1 MVRICPPTPKMFRN
15 VLAASAAFLVAGCL
29 EVPTE
34 SVSRGNAESQIRQA
48 HAVYKSRGFADEAIA
63 SLIAN
68 SDAYRSMT
76 EETSGALFVE
86 LGLAE
91 RGVNT
96 DYNPPLEYVE
106 PDITTMVYTAFE
118 PDTGAPIGR
127 ADPAAYAARATSC
140 FANGSPW
147 RDCTLNYH
155 PVDGCFLEGAVL
167 QECKRVS
174 RALSGNGRVQPA
186 DGEKCW
192 NYAKGPAINLPY
204 QAETRSQ
211 IRLAQATAPAATLAS
226 APAPRAPARANT
238 LNRPVCTS
246 AFSNGPAICDPETGC

>member
-1 MVRICPPTPKMFRN
+1 MFRICLASPKFFSR
-15 VLAASAAFLVAGCL
+15 LFAASAALLVSGCL
-29 EVPTE
+29 EVPTA

-48 HAVYKSRGFADEAIA
+48 HAIYKSRGFADEAIA
-63 SLIAN
+63 SLIAK
-68 SDAYRSMT
+68 SEAYNRMEGEKAS
-76 EETSGALFVE
+76 ALYEE

-91 RGVNT
+91 RGVN
-96 DYNPPLEYVE
+96 DFYNPPREFVD
-106 PDITTMVYTAFE
+106 PKITEMIYTEFE
-118 PDTGAPIGR
+118 PDTGAPIAG

-140 FANGSPW
+140 FANGTPW

-155 PVDGCFLEGAVL
+155 PVDGCFLEGEVL
-167 QECKRVS
+167 RECKRVS
-174 RALSGNGRVQPA
+174 RAKSGRGTIQPA

-211 IRLAQATAPAATLAS
+211 IQLAQASVPSATPAS
-226 APAPRAPARANT
+226 APAPRAPARVNT

>member
-1 MVRICPPTPKMFRN
+1 MFQN
-15 VLAASAAFLVAGCL
+15 VLPSPKFLRMTLTASAVFLVGGCL

-34 SVSRGNAESQIRQA
+34 TVSRGNAESQIRQA
-48 HAVYKSRGFADEAIA
+48 HAVYKSRGFSDEATA
-63 SLIAN
+63 SLIAK
-68 SDAYRSMT
+68 SDAYKSMS
-76 EETSGALFVE
+76 EEESGNLFVE

-91 RGVNT
+91 RRVNA
-96 DYNPPLEYVE
+96 DYNPPLEYIE
-106 PDITTMVYTAFE
+106 PDVTTMVYTDFE
-118 PDTGAPIGR
+118 PDTGAPVDR
-127 ADPAAYAARATSC
+127 SDPVAYAARATSC

-155 PVDGCFLEGAVL
+155 PVDGCFLEGEVL
-167 QECKRVS
+167 RECKRVS
-174 RALSGNGRVQPA
+174 RALSGNGALQPA

-211 IRLAQATAPAATLAS
+211 IRLAQATVPVS
-226 APAPRAPARANT
+226 APAPARVNT

-246 AFSNGPAICDPETGC
+246 AFSNGPGICDPVTGC

>member
-1 MVRICPPTPKMFRN
+1 MFRICLASPKFFSRLFA
-15 VLAASAAFLVAGCL
+15 VSAAFLVSGCL
-29 EVPTE
+29 EVPTA

-48 HAVYKSRGFADEAIA
+48 HAVYKSRGFANDAIA

-68 SDAYRSMT
+68 SDAYRSMS
-76 EETSGALFVE
+76 EEESGDLFVE

-91 RGVNT
+91 RGVN
-96 DYNPPLEYVE
+96 DFYNPPLEYTE
-106 PDITTMVYTAFE
+106 PYITEMVYTEFE
-118 PDTGAPIGR
+118 PDTGLPVGGT
-127 ADPAAYAARATSC
+127 DPAAYAARATSC
-140 FANGSPW
+140 FANGTPW

-155 PVDGCFLEGAVL
+155 PVDGCFLEGEVL
-167 QECKRVS
+167 RECKRVS
-174 RALSGNGRVQPA
+174 RAKSGRGTIQPA

-211 IRLAQATAPAATLAS
+211 IQLAQAAAPVATPAS
-226 APAPRAPARANT
+226 APAPRAPARVNT